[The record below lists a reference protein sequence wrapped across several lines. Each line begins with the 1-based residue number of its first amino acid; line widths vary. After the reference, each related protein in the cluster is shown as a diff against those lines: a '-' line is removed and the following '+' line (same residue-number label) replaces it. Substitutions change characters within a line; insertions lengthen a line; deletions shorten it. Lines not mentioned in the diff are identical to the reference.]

1 MNPLRR
7 YPVLA
12 SLLSPFRRSQ
22 QKTCAALVAA
32 LCQAAQA
39 SSFAIA
45 GQLSCLTEVQLGSAL
60 TRLYRFLRNERFD
73 NWLLTEQLLRLL
85 GGRPGP
91 LLLALD
97 WTAWQDRFSVLTA
110 SVCAG
115 TRSIPIAVS
124 ACHKPQLARSQNLW
138 EETFLRLAVDR
149 LRAAGVCAVWLCDR
163 GFHRVKWLERLLEL
177 EQQFVV
183 RLTRDVT
190 VRLADRSCLL
200 RSLDLRPGERH
211 DYGWV
216 WLRAD
221 EVVRVRLVGVWAA
234 GAREAWWL
242 ATNLESRVSKVV
254 SYYDR
259 RMGIEEQ
266 FRDAKGHRF
275 GMKLR
280 WTQFTRAEYVERMYL
295 LVGVALLLWTT
306 VGRVVEESEPRVR
319 LLSRTKGA
327 RLSLARIGS
336 YYWLKL
342 GKQLRLTAQFVR
354 EHLPPSRLRVFKW
367 LTAPQE

>member
-1 MNPLRR
+1 MNPLGR
-7 YPVLA
+7 YPVL
-12 SLLSPFRRSQ
+12 STLLRPFRLSQ
-22 QKTCAALVAA
+22 QKTCAAIVAA

-73 NWLLTEQLLRLL
+73 NWLLTEQMLRLMAPPA
-85 GGRPGP
+85 GR

-97 WTAWQDRFSVLTA
+97 WTAWQDRFAVLCA
-110 SVCAG
+110 SVCTG
-115 TRSIPIAVS
+115 TRSVPVAVS
-124 ACHKPQLARSQNLW
+124 ACHKPSLARSQNLW
-138 EETFLRLAVDR
+138 EETFLRLVVDR
-149 LRAAGVCAVWLCDR
+149 LRAAGVSAVWLCDR
-163 GFHRVKWLERLLEL
+163 GFHRVAWLEKLIEF

-190 VRLADRSCLL
+190 VHLSDRACLL
-200 RSLDLRPGERH
+200 KSLELRPGERC
-211 DYGWV
+211 DFGWV
-216 WLRAD
+216 SLRAD
-221 EVVRVRLVGVWAA
+221 ALVRVRLIGVWAA
-234 GAREAWWL
+234 GAKEAWWL
-242 ATNLESRVSKVV
+242 ATNLENAVSKVA

-280 WTQFTRAEYVERMYL
+280 WTQFTRAEFVERMFL

-306 VGRVVEESEPRVR
+306 VGRAVEEAEPKVR
-319 LLSRTKGA
+319 LASKTKGA
-327 RLSLARIGS
+327 RLSLVRVGS
-336 YYWLKL
+336 YYWQKVS
-342 GKQLRLTAQFVR
+342 KQLRLTASFVR
-354 EHLPPSRLRVFKW
+354 QHLPPPRLRMFKW
-367 LTAPQE
+367 LMAPQK